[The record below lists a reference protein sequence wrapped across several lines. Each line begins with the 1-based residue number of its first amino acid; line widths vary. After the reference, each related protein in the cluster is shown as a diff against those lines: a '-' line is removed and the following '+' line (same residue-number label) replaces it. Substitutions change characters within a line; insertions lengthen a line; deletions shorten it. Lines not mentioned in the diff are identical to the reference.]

1 MTCIE
6 CGSPDD
12 AYNYLCKDCYLKSH
26 PIIESRYR
34 LKLNLCKICGAPSVK
49 PDLWYESPS
58 KEQFEFSII
67 NALIELI
74 DYKYKIRTLSER
86 SIEIIEIDERIFEL
100 NEMNDIVEGKF
111 RLKGIPDLFLPEIS
125 IEEDFS
131 VFLKYRKCKACQ
143 LVQNGGATVAKVQL
157 RCNRRQMIEIRTVLD
172 SFFSNFTK
180 GQNQNLLPQSE
191 EELKDGWD
199 ISYFDTHGAEVL
211 AQFLKENF
219 SAHLIKT
226 KEIITY
232 NRTKNKNV
240 TRTVIST
247 RLPEY
252 LIGDIILFEDKA
264 YQIVQITTRS
274 TKLHDFSA
282 KTDISKTNE
291 IMLTLNI
298 TSLYTRNELT
308 KFQVLSIDNK
318 SNSVQ
323 LMNLSTFDYIE
334 LNLSDLNYE
343 IYEGM
348 EILGFYWNDMFCID
362 QLPPVQKI
370 EQKTL

>member
-1 MTCIE
+1 MACIE
-6 CGSPDD
+6 CGSSDD
-12 AYNYLCKDCYLKSH
+12 SYNYLCKDCYLKSH

-49 PDLWYESPS
+49 PDLWYESPT
-58 KEQFEFSII
+58 KEQVELFII

-86 SIEIIEIDERIFEL
+86 SIQILEIDERIFEL
-100 NEMNDIVEGKF
+100 NEMNDVVEGKF
-111 RLKGIPDLFLPEIS
+111 LLKGIPDLFLPEIS

-143 LVQNGGATVAKVQL
+143 LISNGGATVAKVQL
-157 RCNRRQMIEIRTVLD
+157 RCDKRQMSELRIALD

-180 GQNQNLLPQSE
+180 AKNQSLLPSSE

-211 AQFLKENF
+211 AQFLKENY
-219 SAHLIKT
+219 SAHIIKT

-252 LIGDIILFEDKA
+252 LIGDIILFEDKP
-264 YQIVQITTRS
+264 YQIVQITNKS
-274 TKLHDFSA
+274 TKLHDFTNKSV
-282 KTDISKTNE
+282 ISKTNE
-291 IMLTLNI
+291 IMLNLNI
-298 TSLYTRNELT
+298 TILYSRNELT
-308 KFQVLSIDNK
+308 KLQVISIDNVT
-318 SNSVQ
+318 NSVQ

-334 LNLSDLNYE
+334 LNISDLNYE
-343 IYEGM
+343 VYEGL
-348 EILGFYWNDMFCID
+348 EVLGFYWNDTFYID
-362 QLPPVQKI
+362 QLSPVQKF